1 MASSLSVIKEA
12 LSTESRTMRC
22 IGKITDA
29 SVTALSETAA
39 TISEQLYDHHLVDE
53 FTEEQERY
61 VAPTSTF
68 LSDVQFC
75 YI

>member
-1 MASSLSVIKEA
+1 MASSFSAIKEA
-12 LSTESRTMRC
+12 LSLESRTMRC
-22 IGKITDA
+22 IGEITDS

-39 TISEQLYDHHLVDE
+39 TISELYDHHLVDE

-61 VAPTSTF
+61 VALTSTF
-68 LSDVQFC
+68 PSDVQFC